1 MYAANLWL
9 RTPGRIVVRL
19 ARFHASTFHEL
30 ERRAKRVP
38 WMAFLPVSGTVRV
51 RATCRKSRLYHSDAV
66 AERVL
71 AAIAL
76 AAPGALRTEAQ
87 SGAGDDA
94 DQEDIDAREAD
105 AAVSGTVDGAATPG
119 QLFFVRIVDDECEIS
134 ADTSG
139 ELLHRRGYRQ
149 ETGKA
154 PLRETLAAAMV
165 LASGWKPTE
174 PLIDP
179 LCGSGTIAIEAA
191 LLARGIAPG
200 LRRRFAFMEWPTFE
214 KERWDK
220 ILGQAQDAA
229 AGKRLELDILGADR
243 DSGAIEAAARNAE
256 RAGVAGDTRFEVRP
270 LSASLQELEGLQ
282 KPGWILANPP
292 YGVRLGEPD
301 TLGNLYA
308 KLGSRLK
315 SAEGWRLGILTSDV
329 ALARQTG
336 LPLRARFSTRNG
348 GISVAFLAQEKRVAG
363 TLASINIS
371 GGGVPKRRVTDAK
384 VSRLGLQGD
393 EQDDKVH
400 HGGPERAVCIYS
412 LERIRALQAEGHP
425 IQVGSVGEN
434 LTVEGVRW
442 ESVMPGSRLRIGDE
456 VQLEI
461 TSFTSP
467 CKTIRRSFIDG
478 RFVRI
483 SQKVHP
489 GWSRVCARVIAEGE
503 VRLGD
508 RVEIPAPG

>member
-1 MYAANLWL
+1 MPSSSTNDLFAATAPGLETIALGELKRLGIKGKAEAGGVSFRGDAETMYAANLWL

-38 WMAFLPVSGTVRV
+38 WSAFLPVNGTVHV
-51 RATCRKSRLYHSDAV
+51 RATCKKSRLYHSDAV

-76 AAPGALRTEAQ
+76 AAPGALRLEAQ
-87 SGAGDDA
+87 SGAVDDV
-94 DQEDIDAREAD
+94 DQEDANARDAD
-105 AAVSGTVDGAATPG
+105 TTISGAVNGALIPQ
-119 QLFFVRIVDDECEIS
+119 QLFIVRIVDDECEIS

-165 LASGWKPTE
+165 LASGWKSTE

-179 LCGSGTIAIEAA
+179 LCGSGTIPIEAA
-191 LLARGIAPG
+191 LFARGIAPG

-220 ILGQAQDAA
+220 ILGQAHDAA
-229 AGKRLELDILGADR
+229 GGKRLELDILGADR
-243 DSGAIEAAARNAE
+243 DSGAIEAAARNAN
-256 RAGVAGDTRFEVRP
+256 RAGVGDIRFEVQP
-270 LSASLQELEGLQ
+270 LSTSLQELKGVQ
-282 KPGWILANPP
+282 GPGWILANPP
-292 YGVRLGEPD
+292 YGVRLGEAD

-315 SAEGWRLGILTSDV
+315 SAAEWRLGILTSDV

-348 GISVAFLAQEKRVAG
+348 GISVAFLAQEKQVA
-363 TLASINIS
+363 
-371 GGGVPKRRVTDAK
+371 
-384 VSRLGLQGD
+384 
-393 EQDDKVH
+393 
-400 HGGPERAVCIYS
+400 RAVRVRKS
-412 LERIRALQAEGHP
+412 A
-425 IQVGSVGEN
+425 VG
-434 LTVEGVRW
+434 
-442 ESVMPGSRLRIGDE
+442 
-456 VQLEI
+456 
-461 TSFTSP
+461 
-467 CKTIRRSFIDG
+467 
-478 RFVRI
+478 
-483 SQKVHP
+483 
-489 GWSRVCARVIAEGE
+489 
-503 VRLGD
+503 
-508 RVEIPAPG
+508 